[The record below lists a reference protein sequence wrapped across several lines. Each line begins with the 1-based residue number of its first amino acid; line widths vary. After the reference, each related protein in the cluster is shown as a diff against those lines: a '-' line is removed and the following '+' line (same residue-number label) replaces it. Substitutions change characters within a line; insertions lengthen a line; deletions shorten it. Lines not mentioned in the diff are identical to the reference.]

1 MNKFLR
7 LLPVFDTFR
16 CCRAAVGTGIL
27 MGMGMGTVI
36 NSHRLMGFYGDFLIE
51 VRFSENVLNMELM
64 Y

>member
-27 MGMGMGTVI
+27 IGMGMGTVI
-36 NSHRLMGFYGDFLIE
+36 NSHRLMGFYGDFFN
-51 VRFSENVLNMELM
+51 RSEI
-64 Y
+64 